1 MSSALPCG
9 PCGITPDQFSALAEA
24 LEQTAQA
31 LLAFCRARS
40 ESGQEPQAAASK
52 TGVTAAASEYRQ
64 YRLPPHTVEQ
74 EQELL
79 ERYEVDSLAAVLNE
93 IHLELYTTIFL
104 MKDCCYGD
112 DEQSYRIHLLGVQL
126 ERALKMLR
134 KACSV
139 LSDYIPASER
149 RAATQ

>member
-40 ESGQEPQAAASK
+40 ESGQEPQAADSK
-52 TGVTAAASEYRQ
+52 TGETAAASQYRQ
-64 YRLPPHTVEQ
+64 YRLPPHAV

-79 ERYEVDSLAAVLNE
+79 EQYEVDSLAAVLNE

-104 MKDCCYGD
+104 MKDCCYGE
-112 DEQSYRIHLLGVQL
+112 DEQSYHIHLLGVQL